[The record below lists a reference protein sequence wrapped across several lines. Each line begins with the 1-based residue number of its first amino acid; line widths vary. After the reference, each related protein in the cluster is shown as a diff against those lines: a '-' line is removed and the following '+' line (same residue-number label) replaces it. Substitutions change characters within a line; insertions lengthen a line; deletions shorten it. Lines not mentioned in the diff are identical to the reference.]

1 MYKIMPDKSSA
12 SNSSQ
17 VNASSL
23 ASSSV
28 SASSSAVNP
37 AFSSI
42 NSQTSQ
48 RSREPDYSSSYLDQI
63 SSNASSANDF
73 FEQINGVSAKIAQS
87 SAGISSIF
95 AKMNRLNDLIGL
107 DQITISDHKLVSG
120 AAQSVAIDMIR
131 VNNQKIRALTA
142 KNGISGMSFQVKLD
156 YRNFLKAQKAIQ
168 TDVTGINTHMSKS
181 NMDVNQGISTLS
193 SHNSLVTSYSNQLS
207 YDIDNSSKKVSSAS
221 AAASSAALNRSAA
234 SSAYQNVSALVNRF
248 QQQVASTAYSNAGI
262 ASSIASG
269 ISSNNQRAG
278 SYRQQVSDMA
288 VSYSDN
294 SMISSA
300 NSLIRSDLQTVNVNH
315 HFVDSAAS
323 NAFARVS
330 RMNSDDVDSL
340 GADYQQASQA
350 ASETSDYQVVV
361 NSAMVRIASVA
372 SAASSVASSLHAERA
387 ALKDGAS
394 DYMPV
399 AAIPNLDSDHDPAY
413 LKYYKRGYHQ
423 AGQGFYAKLHQV
435 ITDRSE
441 SSQDHDLSYRIGF
454 KNAGYFVKGVNDA
467 RKRIIKNNRFVN
479 VKHYNSGYDSY
490 RQFIHSNVL
499 LDQHKKMTVPLKHS
513 LLLVIGFL
521 IGSRS

>member
-1 MYKIMPDKSSA
+1 MPDKRSA

-17 VNASSL
+17 VNASSSL

-28 SASSSAVNP
+28 SASPSSVGQV
-37 AFSSI
+37 FSSI

-48 RSREPDYSSSYLDQI
+48 RSQESDYSSSYLDQV

-73 FEQINGVSAKIAQS
+73 FAKINDIS
-87 SAGISSIF
+87 SEIAKSSTGISSIF
-95 AKMNRLNDLIGL
+95 AKMSRLNDLIGL

-120 AAQSVAIDMIR
+120 AAQSVAIDMIK

-193 SHNSLVTSYSNQLS
+193 SHNSLVTSYSDQLS

-221 AAASSAALNRSAA
+221 VAASKASLNQLSASAAYR
-234 SSAYQNVSALVNRF
+234 NVSGLVDRF

-269 ISSNNQRAG
+269 ISSNNQQA
-278 SYRQQVSDMA
+278 SNYRQQVSEMA

-300 NSLIRSDLQTVNVNH
+300 NSLIKSDLQTINVNH

-323 NAFARVS
+323 NAFNRVS

-340 GADYQQASQA
+340 GADYQEASQA
-350 ASETSDYQVVV
+350 ASETSDYQGVVS
-361 NSAMVRIASVA
+361 SAMVRIASVT
-372 SAASSVASSLHAERA
+372 STASSVASSLHAERA
-387 ALKDGAS
+387 ALQDGAS

-399 AAIPNLDSDHDPAY
+399 ASIPHLDSDHDPAY
-413 LKYYKRGYHQ
+413 LKYYKRGYRK
-423 AGQGFYAKLHQV
+423 AGQGFYAKLHQ
-435 ITDRSE
+435 IISDRQEMSPN
-441 SSQDHDLSYRIGF
+441 HDLSYRIGF
-454 KNAGYFVKGVNDA
+454 KDASYFVKGVNDA
-467 RKRIIKNNRFVN
+467 RKRIIKNNQFVN

-499 LDQHKKMTVPLKHS
+499 LDHHKKISVPLKQS